1 MKSLFK
7 TAFQSM
13 YKLQGV
19 APRRV
24 TIEKVEHF
32 VVIHFKNTSEEGLDP
47 DCATLLNIF
56 LQSIAPYGLR
66 YNFHYTTVPESN
78 KIERISFIIEQT
90 EYAKLDNVFKK
101 S

>member
-19 APRRV
+19 APRSVR
-24 TIEKVEHF
+24 IEAVEDL
-32 VVIHFKNTSEEGLDP
+32 VVINFKNTFEEGLDP

-56 LQSIAPYGLR
+56 LQLVVPYGLR
-66 YNFHYTTVPESN
+66 YSFHYATVPESN
-78 KIERISFIIEQT
+78 KIEHISIIIEQR
-90 EYAKLDNVFKK
+90 EYAKLDNVFKE